1 MKKFWLV
8 VLVLMAWLPLSAQ
21 SVKPE
26 KAPVVE
32 KAEKSPITLEALE
45 ARLADLQ
52 RGKEQ
57 AIANVNAYG
66 GAIQECNYWLEQLKA
81 AEEAK
86 KASPPS
92 KAPAKKEPEAKKP

>member
-1 MKKFWLV
+1 MKKFGLV

-32 KAEKSPITLEALE
+32 KVEKSPITQEALE
-45 ARLADLQ
+45 ARLADLE
-52 RGKEQ
+52 RGRVQ
-57 AIANVNAYG
+57 AIANLNAYD
-66 GAIQECNYWLEQLKA
+66 GAIQECNYWLGQLKA
-81 AEEAK
+81 AEEAR

-92 KAPAKKEPEAKKP
+92 KAPAKKEEKKP